1 MLALHADTA
10 DFCFTA
16 PASSS
21 YILIFSSNVVVENN
35 RSAKHNRLIQL
46 CIKTTYFALH
56 QTCKKLAKLG
66 FKLVTSQ
73 YKIKQIYYIEPVYT
87 PIPL

>member
-1 MLALHADTA
+1 MFRLGCLNYLWCNIANLYDGANNYKMLALHADMA

-35 RSAKHNRLIQL
+35 RSAKHN
-46 CIKTTYFALH
+46 
-56 QTCKKLAKLG
+56 
-66 FKLVTSQ
+66 S
-73 YKIKQIYYIEPVYT
+73 
-87 PIPL
+87 